1 MLLGIGSPTM
11 GLTTD
16 LEVVPNLDPVLIEYG
31 PRVIPVYPGI
41 SPGIWWEITQEPGQF
56 CIYLYPNNWPDI
68 YRPDYNQKLASWLSS
83 SPFWLVSEAVLYIQD
98 LLSNQIEALTDTRLE
113 THTSTTLLTDS
124 LSVDHLRIQ
133 KWYYDPASVLLTVV
147 LQEKDLAEGLYS
159 PKLVYKDLE

>member
-56 CIYLYPNNWPDI
+56 CIYLYPNN
-68 YRPDYNQKLASWLSS
+68 
-83 SPFWLVSEAVLYIQD
+83 
-98 LLSNQIEALTDTRLE
+98 
-113 THTSTTLLTDS
+113 
-124 LSVDHLRIQ
+124 
-133 KWYYDPASVLLTVV
+133 
-147 LQEKDLAEGLYS
+147 
-159 PKLVYKDLE
+159 